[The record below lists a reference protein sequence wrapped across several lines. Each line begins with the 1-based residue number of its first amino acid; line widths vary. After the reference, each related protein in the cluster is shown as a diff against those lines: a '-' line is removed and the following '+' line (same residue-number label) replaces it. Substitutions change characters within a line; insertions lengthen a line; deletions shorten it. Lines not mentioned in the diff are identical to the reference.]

1 MRTKPFFFMH
11 IIHRGI
17 VSKSYKEN
25 CLESF
30 RASFKKRFGIETDIH
45 STRDKKFVCFH
56 DFTLKRIFKISKSIK
71 NINYEDLKKI
81 KNKNFEIPQ
90 LKEVL
95 KISKN
100 KFPVFI
106 EIKPLFNKKL
116 LSNLIKETRGFKKCT
131 FISFKHENIYNLLK
145 LNSKLSVGL
154 SFSNKSSVKSIL
166 KSSLNKKIKYLIL
179 DKKFLNSRRIQTIN
193 KEKYYYT
200 IKNKKEF
207 LKYEKDNNLIFEN
220 L

>member
-1 MRTKPFFFMH
+1 M
-11 IIHRGI
+11 
-17 VSKSYKEN
+17 
-25 CLESF
+25 
-30 RASFKKRFGIETDIH
+30 
-45 STRDKKFVCFH
+45 
-56 DFTLKRIFKISKSIK
+56 
-71 NINYEDLKKI
+71 
-81 KNKNFEIPQ
+81 
-90 LKEVL
+90 
-95 KISKN
+95 
-100 KFPVFI
+100 
-106 EIKPLFNKKL
+106 
-116 LSNLIKETRGFKKCT
+116 IKETRGFKKCI

-154 SFSNKSSVKSIL
+154 SFSNNSSIKSIL

-179 DKKFLNSRRIQTIN
+179 DKKFLNSRRIQIIN

>member
-1 MRTKPFFFMH
+1 MH

-45 STRDKKFVCFH
+45 STKDKKFVCFH

-81 KNKNFEIPQ
+81 KNKNFQIPP

-106 EIKPLFNKKL
+106 EIKPLFDKEL
-116 LSNLIKETRGFKKCT
+116 LSNLIKETRSFKKCT

-179 DKKFLNSRRIQTIN
+179 DKKFLNNEKINKTN

-200 IKNKKEF
+200 IKSKKEY
-207 LKYEKDNNLIFEN
+207 LKYNENNNLIFEN

>member
-1 MRTKPFFFMH
+1 MH

-17 VSKSYKEN
+17 VNKSYKEN
-25 CLESF
+25 CIESF
-30 RASFKKRFGIETDIH
+30 KESFKEKFGIETDIH
-45 STRDKKFVCFH
+45 STKDKKFVCFH
-56 DFTLKRIFKISKSIK
+56 DFTLKRIFKINKSIK
-71 NINYEDLKKI
+71 NINYEDLKEI
-81 KNKNFEIPQ
+81 KNTQFQIPQ

-95 KISKN
+95 KISKK

-106 EIKPLFNKKL
+106 EIKPLFSKKL
-116 LSNLIKETRGFKKCT
+116 LSNLIKETRGFKKCI

-154 SFSNKSSVKSIL
+154 SFSNKSSIKSIL
-166 KSSLNKKIKYLIL
+166 KSSLNKRVKYLVL
-179 DKKFLNSRRIQTIN
+179 DKKFLNNGKIQMIN

-200 IKNKKEF
+200 IKSKKEF
-207 LKYEKDNNLIFEN
+207 LKYNKNNNLIFEN

>member
-1 MRTKPFFFMH
+1 MH
-11 IIHRGI
+11 LIHRGI
-17 VSKSYKEN
+17 VSKKYHEN
-25 CLESF
+25 LLKSF
-30 RASFKKRFGIETDIH
+30 EQSFKKGFGIETDIH
-45 STRDKKFVCFH
+45 ATKDNEFICFH
-56 DFTLKRIFKISKSIK
+56 DFTLKRIFKINKSIK
-71 NINYEDLKKI
+71 NINYEDLKEI
-81 KNKNFEIPQ
+81 KNKKFQIPQ

-95 KISKN
+95 KISKK
-100 KFPVFI
+100 KFPIFI
-106 EIKPLFNKKL
+106 EIKPLFNKEL

-166 KSSLNKKIKYLIL
+166 KSSLNKRVKYLIL
-179 DKKFLNSRRIQTIN
+179 DKKFLNSRRIQIIN

>member
-1 MRTKPFFFMH
+1 MH

-17 VSKSYKEN
+17 VNKSYKEN

-45 STRDKKFVCFH
+45 STKDKKFVCFH

-81 KNKNFEIPQ
+81 KNKNFQIPP

-95 KISKN
+95 KISKK
-100 KFPVFI
+100 KFPIFI
-106 EIKPLFNKKL
+106 EIKPLFNKEL
-116 LSNLIKETRGFKKCT
+116 LSNLIKETRSFKKCT

-166 KSSLNKKIKYLIL
+166 KSSLNKRVKYLIL
-179 DKKFLNSRRIQTIN
+179 DKKFLNNGKIQMIN

-200 IKNKKEF
+200 IKSKREF
-207 LKYEKDNNLIFEN
+207 LKYNKNNNLIFEN